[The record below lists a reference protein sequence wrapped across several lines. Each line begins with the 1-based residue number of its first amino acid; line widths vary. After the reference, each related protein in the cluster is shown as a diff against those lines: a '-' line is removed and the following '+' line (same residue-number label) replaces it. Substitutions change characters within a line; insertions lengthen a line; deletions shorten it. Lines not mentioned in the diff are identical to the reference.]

1 MTTHYIA
8 FRKFQPRR
16 MTIRVEFAITAETRN
31 EARTIARKEA
41 RQLAGYR
48 YIGAN

>member
-16 MTIRVEFAITAETRN
+16 MSIRVEFAIQTESRQ

-41 RQLAGYR
+41 AALRGYR
-48 YIGAN
+48 YIGSN